1 MRHRKNRG
9 ARRQDTPDRC
19 PGGDRVT
26 IRRLS
31 MVFGLLLVSYYA
43 LSFFYASHIQI
54 NEGVGWDG
62 SKYTLG
68 ASRLFDRV
76 FGADASSGAN
86 IGLTDYHMKRLLPS
100 FILYGVGRLLGLDLK
115 QPLVWRA
122 LFYVYNS
129 VLLLLLLAVTDGI
142 ARRLGMSWRKYAL
155 LLLGLFVNFANLR
168 FMTYYPT
175 LGDTT
180 AFFLGALAF
189 YFHLLRR
196 PVWLFAVLL
205 AGLWT
210 WPVAWLFGGLLLIY
224 PRRDPFPEQAAG
236 ARYAFLCYGIFAAG
250 AIYLWFVYTQNPE
263 VLVSIDNVLLAL
275 GIAVAYVTYF
285 VAYLPSLR
293 AKRFISEVRWPY
305 LAAFVALLLVYNVGC
320 ARLFAHYDVPA
331 HQITTLKAFSSTL
344 RFSILMPGA
353 FLVQQFLYFGPAF
366 LLFLLYFPRIVRTE
380 VRSPGVLLALLM
392 TIFMAMNLEQRAL
405 MFQAPMIIFLAISAL
420 DDDTIDWRTLVVFTV
435 ASLFAARL
443 FLPLDIPAEALT
455 EAGRAGFPQQFYW
468 STGYSLAP
476 SGYYLNLLT
485 ALPVV
490 LPVLIE
496 RLVRGG
502 FLRRKSECTQASG
515 S

>member
-1 MRHRKNRG
+1 MRHRKSRG
-9 ARRQDTPDRC
+9 ARGQDTPDRC

-43 LSFFYASHIQI
+43 LSFFYASHIQV
-54 NEGVGWDG
+54 NEGLGWDG
-62 SKYTLG
+62 SRYTLG

-76 FGADASSGAN
+76 FGAEASSGAN
-86 IGLTDYHMKRLLPS
+86 IGLTDYRMKRLLPS

-142 ARRLGMSWRKYAL
+142 ARTLGMSWRKYAL
-155 LLLGLFVNFANLR
+155 LLVGLFVTFANLR

-189 YFHLLRR
+189 YFHLLKR
-196 PVWLFAVLL
+196 PGWLFAVLL

-224 PRRDPFPEQAAG
+224 PRQDPFPEQPAG
-236 ARYAFLCYGIFAAG
+236 ARYVYVCYGIFLAG
-250 AIYLWFVYTQNPE
+250 AMYLWFVYTQNPE

-275 GIAVAYVTYF
+275 GIAVAYISYY

-305 LAAFVALLLVYNVGC
+305 LAALVALVLVYNVSC
-320 ARLFAHYDVPA
+320 ARLFAHYDVPT
-331 HQITTLKAFSSTL
+331 HPITLMKALSSTL
-344 RFSILMPGA
+344 RLSILFPGA

-366 LLFLLYFPRIVRTE
+366 LLLMLYFPKIVRTE
-380 VRSPGVLLALLM
+380 VRSPGVLLSLLLAV
-392 TIFMAMNLEQRAL
+392 FMGLNIETRLVL
-405 MFQAPMIIFLAISAL
+405 FQVPMIVFLAVSAL

-443 FLPLDIPAEALT
+443 FLPLDIPPEALT
-455 EAGRAGFPQQFYW
+455 EASRAGFPQQFYW
-468 STGYSLAP
+468 SISYSLAP

-502 FLRRKSECTQASG
+502 FLLRKRECTQASG